1 MAFTEQKIKSGINF
15 KTPFKKSTH
24 GGFVMNDITVDAV
37 ADDIK
42 NLLKTNFGER
52 LIHYDMGANLRGLI
66 FENKGEDLKQKISDS
81 IVSAVE
87 KWLPFVT
94 LSKIEVFDS
103 VSNQSLGDNEVLV
116 QLSFFVVSSGLE
128 SSTTIRISA

>member
-1 MAFTEQKIKSGINF
+1 MIERKIKSGINF
-15 KTPFKKSTH
+15 KTPFKKSTR
-24 GGFVMNDITVDAV
+24 GGFEMNEVTVDAV

-66 FENKGEDLKQKISDS
+66 FENKGEDLKQKVSDS
-81 IVSAVE
+81 IISAVE
-87 KWLPFVT
+87 RWLPFVT
-94 LSKIEVFDS
+94 LSKIDVFDS
-103 VSNQSLGDNEVLV
+103 VSNQSLGDNEILV

-128 SSTTIRISA
+128 GSTQIRLGA